1 VTPVHDGL
9 MQWRQLTIASLT
21 ATASHGV
28 RTVDNLRKYCEV
40 TSETELEVGNSL
52 LHSCM
57 IHIFANRK
65 KLHGS
70 KRLS

>member
-1 VTPVHDGL
+1 VHDGL
-9 MQWRQLTIASLT
+9 MQWRQLTLT

-40 TSETELEVGNSL
+40 TSETELEVSNSL

-57 IHIFANRK
+57 IQIFANRK